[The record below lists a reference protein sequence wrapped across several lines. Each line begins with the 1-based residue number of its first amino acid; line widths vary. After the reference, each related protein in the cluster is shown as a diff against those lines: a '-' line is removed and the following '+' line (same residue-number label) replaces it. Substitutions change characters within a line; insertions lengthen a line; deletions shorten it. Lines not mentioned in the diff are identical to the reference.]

1 MSDQKL
7 RRELSLLT
15 MIALGSGSVIGGWLA
30 EAPYWFSLTGAGAAW
45 IFPALGILLIPVG
58 LAFAELTAL
67 LPFASSIDVWTTNA
81 LGHKAGWAAQWM
93 MFLVQVVEPP
103 MMAFIFLTAI
113 NFFVPV
119 PPHLMKVFAIVIVF
133 LWYLLSNFRIGFTG
147 TLANIFFYSMV
158 IMSLFVAFMFFRSST
173 WSFANVS
180 GSGGWFP
187 LGGRGIFVAMA
198 VFSLKFIGFE
208 LTPTL
213 AEEMNFPIRNIWKV
227 VMGSLFIPAILYCIV
242 VLAIGGMAPWSSI
255 AGMTMPEPEI
265 VRNVGLPVF
274 ISVIAIISGL
284 LHALT
289 TLMGFWTSSARVI
302 YGAAQL
308 NQLPKQLMK
317 LNKHGQP
324 YICNLVVLLFGIF
337 FCLFTGDNWVQYIYA
352 VSCIAAGLVYGIVCI
367 DAIILRNRHPEWERP
382 FVAPGGNTLFGIG
395 IITSAWIIVG
405 SVLELP
411 LGGYIA
417 LAIYLVIG
425 VAISAIMDS
434 LRKNNREEYEL
445 ITLTP
450 DDVERM
456 A

>member
-242 VLAIGGMAPWSSI
+242 VLGQ
-255 AGMTMPEPEI
+255 
-265 VRNVGLPVF
+265 
-274 ISVIAIISGL
+274 SVEWLRG
-284 LHALT
+284 
-289 TLMGFWTSSARVI
+289 
-302 YGAAQL
+302 AQL
-308 NQLPKQLMK
+308 Q
-317 LNKHGQP
+317 
-324 YICNLVVLLFGIF
+324 
-337 FCLFTGDNWVQYIYA
+337 A
-352 VSCIAAGLVYGIVCI
+352 
-367 DAIILRNRHPEWERP
+367 
-382 FVAPGGNTLFGIG
+382 
-395 IITSAWIIVG
+395 
-405 SVLELP
+405 
-411 LGGYIA
+411 
-417 LAIYLVIG
+417 
-425 VAISAIMDS
+425 
-434 LRKNNREEYEL
+434 
-445 ITLTP
+445 
-450 DDVERM
+450 
-456 A
+456 